1 MYNKIVNPSTN
12 RKVNI
17 NSKLGKYIL
26 KKYLSFIDGGSNL
39 GPREDPDN
47 PCREN
52 LDNVLRREEQC
63 EGKID
68 EINMETISEPNGF
81 CTGPRCISRQSIID
95 VRNMPNG
102 PGIYRDPY
110 NRTEHDDSILRNL
123 DISFSQVEHENPINY
138 DFNFYNNSNNNNLAL
153 DNNNIYNNNN
163 NNDLVLHNNNISN
176 NYLYHN
182 IVDIINNNNNIIGE

>member
-1 MYNKIVNPSTN
+1 MYNKIVNPRTN

-26 KKYLSFIDGGSNL
+26 KKYLSFIDGGSYQ

-110 NRTEHDDSILRNL
+110 NRTEHNDSKLRNL
-123 DISFSQVEHENPINY
+123 DISFSPVEHENPINELNY
-138 DFNFYNNSNNNNLAL
+138 DINLYNNNNNLAL
-153 DNNNIYNNNN
+153 HNNNNNN
-163 NNDLVLHNNNISN
+163 NNDQVLYNNNINN

-182 IVDIINNNNNIIGE
+182 IVDIINNNNNIIGQ